1 MSGCS
6 ESGVGCVQRTE
17 RRFRYI
23 RGAGPGR
30 AGPERANAALGKS
43 DLPNAAFAQRA
54 CAPGAGQD
62 WRRTA
67 SISRATWTF
76 SLTTTPPPSSGMEM
90 STPNSLRL
98 IVVVAEKPARVPP

>member
-23 RGAGPGR
+23 REAGR
-30 AGPERANAALGKS
+30 NERTRHWVSQTYRTPRSLSG
-43 DLPNAAFAQRA
+43 A

-76 SLTTTPPPSSGMEM
+76 SLTTTPPPSSGIEM